1 MTEDQHRRLRK
12 AEDEVRAIL
21 DRLDR
26 DSTPDEVAHRRNS
39 TRYSYRVPSLLV
51 EFRSQSATTSHAVPS
66 RNISREGVAFLL
78 GNFVYPGTG
87 CRVQLVGR
95 HDRAQI
101 ADGMVVRCR
110 YVEGSASVY
119 EVGVKLDHPIDVTMF
134 HQTESRVRVLLA
146 DDDPFHGR
154 VVERL
159 LRPLGAEL
167 TFVQS
172 GQQAIE
178 AALSGNFD
186 LILMGLDMSEMDGLT
201 ATKELRSRGYAVP
214 IVAVAA
220 DADQKVRAKCL
231 RAGFSNWI
239 GKPLTREA
247 LVNVV
252 QAARSQPLVS
262 SLVEDTDMMELI
274 DQFVAQL
281 SESTGQLESAFG
293 QQDYQALQRLARLI
307 KGQAGA
313 CGFGVIGAA
322 AAALEQTLTTDTDA
336 ASSAIRTQLNALI
349 RYCAA
354 ARPANC
360 TEDA

>member
-1 MTEDQHRRLRK
+1 VTEGEHRRLRK

-26 DSTPDEVAHRRNS
+26 DRPPDEVVHLRTS
-39 TRYSYRVPSLLV
+39 TRYSYRVSALVV
-51 EFRSQSATTSHAVPS
+51 EFPSQRPTTSHAVPS

-78 GNFVYPGTG
+78 GNFVYPRTR
-87 CRVQLVGR
+87 CRIQLVNQHG
-95 HDRAQI
+95 RAQI
-101 ADGMVVRCR
+101 VDGVVVRCR

-134 HQTESRVRVLLA
+134 QQMESRVRVLLA

-154 VVERL
+154 LVERL

-172 GQQAIE
+172 GRQAIE
-178 AALSGNFD
+178 AALSGDFD
-186 LILMGLDMSEMDGLT
+186 LILMGLDIPEIDGLT

-220 DADQKVRAKCL
+220 DADQEVAAKCL
-231 RAGFSNWI
+231 RAGFSDWI
-239 GKPLTREA
+239 GKPLTRKM
-247 LVNVV
+247 LVNAV
-252 QAARSQPLVS
+252 QAARSQALVS
-262 SLVEDTDMMELI
+262 SFVEDADMAELI

-281 SESTGQLESAFG
+281 SESTGQLELAFQ

-313 CGFGVIGAA
+313 CGFEVISEAA
-322 AAALEQTLTTDTDA
+322 VALEQALTADADA
-336 ASSAIRTQLNALI
+336 APSAIRAQLNALI

-354 ARPANC
+354 ARPASY
-360 TEDA
+360 T

>member
-21 DRLDR
+21 DRLDH
-26 DSTPDEVAHRRNS
+26 DSTPDEVVHRRNS

-51 EFRSQSATTSHAVPS
+51 EFASLSATTSHAVPS

-78 GNFVYPGTG
+78 GNFVYPGTH
-87 CRVQLVGR
+87 CRIQLVSQ
-95 HDRAQI
+95 HDHAQI
-101 ADGMVVRCR
+101 ADGTVVRCR

-119 EVGVKLDHPIDVTMF
+119 EVGVKLDRPIDVTTF
-134 HQTESRVRVLLA
+134 QEAAPQVRVLLA
-146 DDDPFHGR
+146 DDDPFNGR

-186 LILMGLDMSEMDGLT
+186 LILMGLDIPEVDGLT
-201 ATKELRSRGYAVP
+201 ATRELRSRGYAVP

-220 DADQKVRAKCL
+220 DADQELRAKCL
-231 RAGFSNWI
+231 QAGFSNWI

-252 QAARSQPLVS
+252 QAARGQPLVS
-262 SLVEDTDMMELI
+262 SLMEDADMAELI

-293 QQDYQALQRLARLI
+293 QQDYQALQRLARLM

-313 CGFGVIGAA
+313 CGFGVIGEA

-336 ASSAIRTQLNALI
+336 ASSAIRAQLNMLI

-354 ARPANC
+354 ARPASY